1 MCGRFTLTTQAAE
14 VARLFAVDYLEAD
27 LPTPR
32 YNVAPTQEVAAVRYD
47 DRRGGRELS
56 LLRWGLLPYWV
67 DDPADWPTLINARG
81 ESAHVK
87 PAFREALADR
97 RCLIVADGFY
107 EWRREGGR
115 KQPYYVR
122 RPDGAPFA
130 LAGLWEHWERAG
142 RSIES
147 CAILTTDS
155 NEVVARLHDRMP
167 VIIPP
172 LVFDLWL
179 DPEIRSH
186 EDLEQLFRPAPE
198 DALVASPVSTY
209 VNRTDHDDPR
219 CVEAVVPER

>member
-1 MCGRFTLTTQAAE
+1 MCGRFTLTTPAAE
-14 VARLFAVDYLEAD
+14 VARLFSVDYLETD

-115 KQPYYVR
+115 KQPYYLR

-142 RSIES
+142 QSIES

-155 NEVVARLHDRMP
+155 NELVARLHDRMP

-172 LVFDLWL
+172 LGFDLWL
-179 DPEIRSH
+179 DPE
-186 EDLEQLFRPAPE
+186 
-198 DALVASPVSTY
+198 
-209 VNRTDHDDPR
+209 
-219 CVEAVVPER
+219 

>member
-32 YNVAPTQEVAAVRYD
+32 YNVAPTQEVAVVRYD
-47 DRRGGRELS
+47 DRRRGRELS

-81 ESAHVK
+81 ESAHVR

-115 KQPYYVR
+115 KQPYYLR
-122 RPDGAPFA
+122 KPDGAPFA

-155 NEVVARLHDRMP
+155 NELVARLHDRMP

-172 LVFDLWL
+172 LGFDLWL
-179 DPEIRSH
+179 DPKIRSH
-186 EDLEQLFRPAPE
+186 GDLEHFFRPAPE
-198 DALVASPVSTY
+198 DALVAGPVSTY
-209 VNRTDHDDPR
+209 VNRTDHDDAR
-219 CVEAVVPER
+219 CVEAVELER